1 MNIIEIK
8 NKLVIDLSQIHK
20 IKAIGQTGDMNATL
34 IPGNSDIDMFVLCTT
49 IPTEAERKSVYA
61 NYSNEYSECLMNVC
75 NGGIWG
81 YGDILIINGIDVMF
95 MYFTTEE
102 MESYLND
109 VLNGKHLDREG
120 GFYPTGRLS
129 SVESINI
136 LYECNTEW
144 TSLKERVKNHPIHL
158 FERLF
163 DFHSSNILSDE
174 DLGRVILRKEVMFYH
189 SVLENSLDHLL
200 QALFAINYMYF
211 PSRKRSE
218 QYIKEFKNK
227 PEDCYNRLLKIIENS
242 ISNNTIVTSVEELK
256 KITSELVQIGKSV
269 FIK

>member
-1 MNIIEIK
+1 MNVIK
-8 NKLVIDLSQIHK
+8 TKDKLVNELSQNSK
-20 IKAIGQTGDMNATL
+20 IKGIGQTGDINAEL

-49 IPTEAERKSVYA
+49 IPTEAERKSVYS
-61 NYSNEYSECLMNVC
+61 NYSNEYSDCLMNVC

-81 YGDILIINGIDVMF
+81 YGDILIIDGIDVMF

-102 MESYLND
+102 MEYYLDD
-109 VLNGKHLDREG
+109 VLNGKHFDREG

-136 LYECNTEW
+136 LYQSNNEW
-144 TSLKERVKNHPIHL
+144 TSLVEKVKKHPIEL

-163 DFHSSNILSDE
+163 DFHISNVLNDE
-174 DLGRVILRKEVMFYH
+174 DLGRVMLRKEVMFYH

-200 QALFAINYMYF
+200 QALFAINFMYF

-218 QYIKEFKNK
+218 QYIKEFKSK
-227 PEDCYNRLLKIIENS
+227 PDDCYDRLLKIIENS
-242 ISNNTIVTSVEELK
+242 ISYNTIVISVEELK
-256 KITSELVQIGKSV
+256 KITSEIAQIGNSIYK
-269 FIK
+269 K